1 MSVWYLS
8 VTAHIFL
15 YADLWSV
22 CKGLTT
28 AMCCLACV
36 VRLARTQT
44 LGLSVRRWWLAARL
58 KAWPGAQGSLYK
70 SLPLKLSQSSDLTE
84 FHFNVCDSP
93 THFLKKLI

>member
-28 AMCCLACV
+28 AMCCLASV

-44 LGLSVRRWWLAARL
+44 LGLSVCRWWLAARL
-58 KAWPGAQGSLYK
+58 EAWPGAQGSLYK
-70 SLPLKLSQSSDLTE
+70 YGVKVPC
-84 FHFNVCDSP
+84 F
-93 THFLKKLI
+93 